1 MSEAPDKFASPGAFR
16 MALALS
22 VFLHHTTSYNIGMS
36 AVLIFFVLSGYWVA
50 TMWAATYSKTRSPY
64 LTFVVSRCWRIIPVF
79 ALCSGITWALLYWRG
94 EHPAQIGGLAHQIF
108 SNLFI
113 IGYNTLPYQANVPGW
128 SLDMELQFY
137 LIAPLVIFLISKSI
151 HVLAVFVLTTVLSQW
166 LGGAATVAP
175 FIIFFAI
182 GVASAVYDLKPSRAL
197 AYRTLFAT
205 LALLVIFAALF
216 IKNIALGELQG
227 KDLVALSSTSNLLVA
242 VMMTPFALYTV
253 RQRSGWV
260 DRMFGDLTYIF
271 YLMHWPI
278 IGLNQT
284 GEGSYWNRLWLCSE
298 SLLVI
303 LAASFVIWRVFDH
316 PINKWRAAWVK
327 SRMLPSAALE
337 ARARGETAGA
347 WREGRNR
354 LHS

>member
-1 MSEAPDKFASPGAFR
+1 MGRHRKGSGAIMPDGSDKFASPGALR

-64 LTFVVSRCWRIIPVF
+64 LTFVVSRFWRIAPVF
-79 ALCSGITWALLYWRG
+79 ALCSAITWTLLYWRG
-94 EHPAQIGGLAHQIF
+94 DAPANVGSLARQIF

-113 IGYNTLPYQANVPGW
+113 LGYNALPYQANLPGW

-137 LIAPLVIFLISKSI
+137 LIAPLVIFLVSKSI
-151 HVLAVFVLTTVLSQW
+151 HVLAIFVLTTVLSQW

-182 GVASAVYDLKPSRAL
+182 GVASSVYDLKPSRTL

-205 LALLVIFAALF
+205 LALLFIFAALF
-216 IKNIALGELQG
+216 IKNIAMGEFHG

-242 VMMTPFALYTV
+242 VMMAPWALYTV
-253 RQRSGWV
+253 GQKSGRV
-260 DRMFGDLTYIF
+260 DRMFGDMTYIF
-271 YLMHWPI
+271 YLLHWPV
-278 IGLNQT
+278 IGAIKT
-284 GEGSYWNRLWLCSE
+284 GEGSYLNRLWLCSE
-298 SLLVI
+298 ALIVI
-303 LAASFVIWRVFDH
+303 LAASFVIWRVFDR
-316 PINKWRAAWVK
+316 PLNRWRAAWVA
-327 SRMLPSAALE
+327 SRRLPGWGASA
-337 ARARGETAGA
+337 TPP
-347 WREGRNR
+347 
-354 LHS
+354 

>member
-1 MSEAPDKFASPGAFR
+1 MSERSDRFASPGAFR

-36 AVLIFFVLSGYWVA
+36 AVLIFFVLSGYWVS

-64 LTFVVSRCWRIIPVF
+64 LTFVVSRCWRIMPVF

-94 EHPAQIGGLAHQIF
+94 EAPAHIGGLAHQIF
-108 SNLFI
+108 SSLFI
-113 IGYNTLPYQANVPGW
+113 LGYNALPYQANLPGW

-151 HVLAVFVLTTVLSQW
+151 HVLAIFVLTTVLSQW

-182 GVASAVYDLKPSRAL
+182 GVASSVYDLKPSRAL

-205 LALLVIFAALF
+205 LGLLIIFAALF
-216 IKNIALGELQG
+216 IKNIALGELHG

-242 VMMTPFALYTV
+242 VMMTPWALYTV
-253 RQRSGWV
+253 RQKSGSI
-260 DRMFGDLTYIF
+260 DRMLGDLTYIF
-271 YLMHWPI
+271 YLLHWPM
-278 IGLNQT
+278 IGAIKT
-284 GEGSYWNRLWLCSE
+284 GEGSYWNRLWLCAE
-298 SLLVI
+298 ALIVI
-303 LAASFVIWRVFDH
+303 LAASYAIWRFFDR
-316 PINKWRAAWVK
+316 PLNKWRAGWVAGRRLAGL
-327 SRMLPSAALE
+327 S
-337 ARARGETAGA
+337 AGA
-347 WREGRNR
+347 ASR
-354 LHS
+354 LRPSS

>member
-1 MSEAPDKFASPGAFR
+1 MSEESDRFASPGAFR

-36 AVLIFFVLSGYWVA
+36 AVLIFFVLSGYWV
-50 TMWAATYSKTRSPY
+50 TKMWAATYSKTRSPY
-64 LTFVVSRCWRIIPVF
+64 LTFVISRFWRIVPVF
-79 ALCSGITWALLYWRG
+79 ALCSGVTWALLYWRG
-94 EHPAQIGGLAHQIF
+94 ETPAHIGGLARQIF

-113 IGYNTLPYQANVPGW
+113 LGYNALPYQANVPGW
-128 SLDMELQFY
+128 SLDMEMQFY

-175 FIIFFAI
+175 FIIFFAL
-182 GVASAVYDLKPSRAL
+182 GVASAVYNVEPSRAL

-216 IKNIALGELQG
+216 IKNIALGELHG

-253 RQRSGWV
+253 RQKSGSI

-271 YLMHWPI
+271 YLLHWPM
-278 IGLNQT
+278 IGAIQT

-298 SLLVI
+298 ALIVI
-303 LAASFVIWRVFDH
+303 LAASFVVWRFFDR
-316 PINKWRAAWVK
+316 PLNKWRAAWVA
-327 SRMLPSAALE
+327 SRRLPAQGMKVLTE
-337 ARARGETAGA
+337 
-347 WREGRNR
+347 
-354 LHS
+354 